1 MNKQEFLSQLREAF
15 AKYEI
20 PDTKSEKYFKKFEKL
35 IDSVEEKDQEAKI
48 KELGD
53 PEEIAKKAKE
63 LIDEK
68 KQKKIKIKEEE
79 AVPVSDAEDEIVKER
94 NSVESMRGKYIF
106 IAGIVLTSPIWLGV
120 FAALALLFLTFYT
133 VMILIDIVIGI
144 VLSASI
150 IVGGIASASSI
161 IYGIIALL
169 PGSVASYIGM
179 YELGLGLMILGILI
193 VSGILLHFFVIKV
206 TPLVFRSTTK
216 LIKFTIKQFIKLF
229 KFIRKECYKI

>member
-1 MNKQEFLSQLREAF
+1 
-15 AKYEI
+15 
-20 PDTKSEKYFKKFEKL
+20 
-35 IDSVEEKDQEAKI
+35 
-48 KELGD
+48 
-53 PEEIAKKAKE
+53 
-63 LIDEK
+63 
-68 KQKKIKIKEEE
+68 
-79 AVPVSDAEDEIVKER
+79 
-94 NSVESMRGKYIF
+94 
-106 IAGIVLTSPIWLGV
+106 
-120 FAALALLFLTFYT
+120 
-133 VMILIDIVIGI
+133 
-144 VLSASI
+144 LSASI